1 MYPDLTSWEPQVG
14 GIEVMNKP
22 QDQHENMRIDEERST
37 IQHFTRL
44 RPNQDIRPYVRRM
57 YKAFSAEKEIE
68 ANNYLVTSL
77 PLSSFFGE
85 NSQEWHYTPLE
96 TFSRMYYGKTAG
108 LKMRVK
114 LCSKKWDDSTVA
126 ANALEFRAY
135 YVPPQYSF
143 VQSSATVV
151 GASINNNAF
160 PNPADV
166 NFLPDNAVPCQVT
179 PVTQQVHQEEYEFE
193 LPVS

>member
-1 MYPDLTSWEPQVG
+1 
-14 GIEVMNKP
+14 
-22 QDQHENMRIDEERST
+22 
-37 IQHFTRL
+37 
-44 RPNQDIRPYVRRM
+44 
-57 YKAFSAEKEIE
+57 
-68 ANNYLVTSL
+68 
-77 PLSSFFGE
+77 
-85 NSQEWHYTPLE
+85 
-96 TFSRMYYGKTAG
+96 
-108 LKMRVK
+108 MRVK

-193 LPVS
+193 LPDLSYYKFLGGPDKFRNFNTAVNVDALSTVDFGNILFGIYNTRGNQTCRFTMEIFVGANDAARFGYHSIAPVFIIYKGTNATYLGNNTGPSGVISATLNSYQYKGTWL